1 MRLDGKTVLITGSGT
16 GIGEATA
23 LRCAENGATVVSTD
37 VDAEAAEATA
47 ASIRED
53 GTDEQSSSSSH
64 STSSRENGEATSYEL
79 DVTDDDRFHE
89 VVDEVA
95 AERGLDVL
103 VNNAG
108 IGHPPSSVEDT
119 DASVRDYVVDVNING
134 TWNGCHAALPV
145 MKEQGSGSIVNMAS
159 VGGMLGFPYQ
169 SVYALTKAAVIN
181 FTRAV
186 AAEAGP
192 AGVRANAICPGF
204 VDTQLSEAF
213 FAGREDPEAA
223 REETIE
229 QYPLRRLGEPEEIAD
244 CVAFLASDAASFVT
258 GHALTADGGFS
269 SS

>member
-1 MRLDGKTVLITGSGT
+1 MRLDDKTVLITGSGT
-16 GIGEATA
+16 GIGESTA
-23 LRCAENGATVVSTD
+23 LRCAEAGATVVSTD
-37 VDAEAAEATA
+37 VDADAAEATA
-47 ASIRED
+47 VSIRD
-53 GTDEQSSSSSH
+53 DD
-64 STSSRENGEATSYEL
+64 GEATSFEL
-79 DVTDDDRFHE
+79 DVTDGDRFHE

-145 MKEQGSGSIVNMAS
+145 MKEQGSGSIINMAS

-192 AGVRANAICPGF
+192 AGVRANAVCPGF
-204 VDTQLSEAF
+204 VDTQLTEAF

-223 REETIE
+223 REEMIE
-229 QYPLRRLGEPEEIAD
+229 DYPLRRLGEPEEIAD
-244 CVAFLASDAASFVT
+244 CVAFLASNAASFVT
-258 GHALTADGGFS
+258 GHALTADGGYS
-269 SS
+269 ST

>member
-1 MRLDGKTVLITGSGT
+1 MRLDDKTVLITGSGT

-23 LRCAENGATVVSTD
+23 LRCAEAGATVVSTD
-37 VDAEAAEATA
+37 VDADASEETA

-53 GTDEQSSSSSH
+53 G
-64 STSSRENGEATSYEL
+64 GEATSYEL
-79 DVTDDDRFHE
+79 DVTDSDRFHE

-95 AERGLDVL
+95 AERGLDAL

-145 MKEQGSGSIVNMAS
+145 MKEQGSGSIINMAS

-192 AGVRANAICPGF
+192 SGVRANAVCPGF
-204 VDTQLSEAF
+204 VDTQLTEAF

-223 REETIE
+223 REEMIE
-229 QYPLRRLGEPEEIAD
+229 EYPLRRLGEPEEIAD

-258 GHALTADGGFS
+258 GHALTADGGYS
-269 SS
+269 ST

>member
-1 MRLDGKTVLITGSGT
+1 MRLDDKTVLITGSGT
-16 GIGEATA
+16 GIGESTA
-23 LRCAENGATVVSTD
+23 LRCAEAGATVVSTD
-37 VDAEAAEATA
+37 VDADAAEATA
-47 ASIRED
+47 VSIRD
-53 GTDEQSSSSSH
+53 DD
-64 STSSRENGEATSYEL
+64 GEATSFEL
-79 DVTDDDRFHE
+79 DVTDGDRFHE

-145 MKEQGSGSIVNMAS
+145 MKEQGSGSIINMAS

-192 AGVRANAICPGF
+192 AGVRANAVCPGF
-204 VDTQLSEAF
+204 VDTQLTEAF

-223 REETIE
+223 REEMIE
-229 QYPLRRLGEPEEIAD
+229 DYPLRRLGEPEEIAD

-258 GHALTADGGFS
+258 GHALTADGGYS
-269 SS
+269 ST

>member
-23 LRCAENGATVVSTD
+23 LRCADSGATIVSTD
-37 VDAEAAEATA
+37 VDAEAAEETA

-53 GTDEQSSSSSH
+53 G
-64 STSSRENGEATSYEL
+64 NEATSYEL
-79 DVTDDDRFHE
+79 DVTDSDRFHE

-145 MKEQGSGSIVNMAS
+145 MKDRGSGSIINMAS

-192 AGVRANAICPGF
+192 AGVRANAVCPGF
-204 VDTQLSEAF
+204 VDTQLTEAF

-223 REETIE
+223 REEMIE
-229 QYPLRRLGEPEEIAD
+229 EYPLRRLGEPEEIAD

>member
-1 MRLDGKTVLITGSGT
+1 MRLDDKTVLITGSGT

-23 LRCAENGATVVSTD
+23 LRCADAGAAVVSTD
-37 VDAEAAEATA
+37 VDAEAAEETA

-53 GTDEQSSSSSH
+53 G
-64 STSSRENGEATSYEL
+64 GEATSYEL
-79 DVTDDDRFHE
+79 DVTDGDRFHE
-89 VVDEVA
+89 VVEDVA
-95 AERGLDVL
+95 AERGLDAL

-119 DASVRDYVVDVNING
+119 DASVRDYVIDVNING

-145 MKEQGSGSIVNMAS
+145 MKERGSGSIINMAS

-192 AGVRANAICPGF
+192 AGVRANAVCPGF
-204 VDTQLSEAF
+204 VDTQLTEAF

-223 REETIE
+223 REEMIE
-229 QYPLRRLGEPEEIAD
+229 EYPLRRLGEPEEIAD

-258 GHALTADGGFS
+258 GHALTADGGYS
-269 SS
+269 ST

>member
-1 MRLDGKTVLITGSGT
+1 MRLDDKTVLITGSGT
-16 GIGEATA
+16 GIGESTA
-23 LRCAENGATVVSTD
+23 LRCAEAGATVVSTD
-37 VDAEAAEATA
+37 VDADAAEATA
-47 ASIRED
+47 VSIRDD
-53 GTDEQSSSSSH
+53 G
-64 STSSRENGEATSYEL
+64 GEATSFEL
-79 DVTDDDRFHE
+79 DVTDGDRFHE

-145 MKEQGSGSIVNMAS
+145 MKEQGSGSIINMAS

-192 AGVRANAICPGF
+192 AGVRANAVCPGF
-204 VDTQLSEAF
+204 VDTQLTEAF

-223 REETIE
+223 REEMIE
-229 QYPLRRLGEPEEIAD
+229 DYPLRRLGEPEEIAD

-258 GHALTADGGFS
+258 GHALTADGGYS
-269 SS
+269 ST

>member
-1 MRLDGKTVLITGSGT
+1 MRLDDKTVLITGSGT
-16 GIGEATA
+16 GIGEETA

-53 GTDEQSSSSSH
+53 G
-64 STSSRENGEATSYEL
+64 GEATSYEL
-79 DVTDDDRFHE
+79 DVTDSDRFHE

-95 AERGLDVL
+95 AERGLDAL

-119 DASVRDYVVDVNING
+119 DASVRDYVVDVNVNG

-159 VGGMLGFPYQ
+159 VGGMVGFPYQ

-192 AGVRANAICPGF
+192 AGVRANAVCPGF
-204 VDTQLSEAF
+204 VDTQLTEAF

-223 REETIE
+223 REEMIE
-229 QYPLRRLGEPEEIAD
+229 EYPLRRLGEPEEIAD